1 MIYDIRTV
9 KKTINEVEKRAC
21 DINQADDG
29 GTFFKRAWESVMKDI
44 LGVHMD
50 AVIREYM
57 SINRMRT
64 AYRKMQSKADAKIV
78 KKMLFSQ
85 MMDGIGKIEDTVLF
99 MSRRN
104 RNSSYNKNYVQ
115 ECCKQLRI
123 ILRTIEK
130 DCVECR
136 IKK

>member
-78 KKMLFSQ
+78 KKNAVFSD
-85 MMDGIGKIEDTVLF
+85 DGWNRKN
-99 MSRRN
+99 RRY
-104 RNSSYNKNYVQ
+104 SLVYEQK
-115 ECCKQLRI
+115 ELEL
-123 ILRTIEK
+123 ILQ
-130 DCVECR
+130 
-136 IKK
+136 